1 MLARIPQPWGICVG
15 IRPAPKRVEEGMQIV
30 WLSIG
35 PADVVSRIMGLSR
48 GEMAADCL
56 RLEFI
61 QRAKNETADR
71 IDTGP
76 TQFSGN

>member
-1 MLARIPQPWGICVG
+1 
-15 IRPAPKRVEEGMQIV
+15 MQIV

-35 PADVVSRIMGLSR
+35 PADVVSRIMDLSR
-48 GEMAADCL
+48 GEVAADCL